1 MTATSPVL
9 KQIAGLPKL
18 SQDELKALWREY
30 FGVEPPAYRR
40 GFLVRGL
47 AHRLQELTYGG
58 LKPAYQAR
66 LDAMI
71 AGTEKPNG
79 ASRPGQRPRHD
90 VHLLEGTKLLRE
102 WRGVT
107 HEVTVIDGG
116 YEHQGKRYRSLSAV
130 ARNHRHPMVRA
141 AVLRPAQDRERRM
154 SRHGAKPKVRCAIY
168 CRKCCEEGLELT
180 FNSLDA
186 QREACAAYIDSQ
198 RHEGWLALDDR
209 YDDGGNS
216 GGTLERPALQ
226 RLIRDIEAGRVDTVV
241 CYKIDRLS
249 RSLTDF
255 AKLVDV
261 FERHSVTFVSVT
273 QSFCTTTSMGRLTL
287 NILLSF
293 AQFER
298 ELAGERIRDKFAASR
313 RKGIWM
319 GGHAPLGYD
328 VRDRKLVV
336 NPAEAELVRL
346 IFQRF
351 LDLGSAMLLI
361 RELNAQGHRTKSWTT
376 QAGTFREGRPF
387 DKGTLY
393 KILRN
398 RTYLGEAVHK
408 GKSYQGEHEPIVDRA
423 TWDRVHEVLATNAK
437 RRGNE
442 ARARTPAPLRGLMRC
457 THCSWAMTPTHTRR
471 RGRLYRYYICLG
483 ASRRGHDT
491 CPVRSIAAS
500 EVEALVLGQV
510 RRLLASP
517 ELVARTITAVRRE
530 NGAAEDTELEEG
542 DVIEALGALE
552 PVWDELYPAEQAR
565 ILRLLI
571 ERIDV
576 APDGISVTLHAAG
589 IRSLVAELADQE
601 RPPWPPPNPCWRPQ
615 SNDRACGSRSRY
627 PDHPHPDAAAAS
639 GREADHDAGG
649 AAMPTPKPRRDETL
663 IKALVQRARWR
674 RKIESGQA
682 KSITDLAEQEG
693 VTDAYVCRLL
703 SLTCLAPDIVEAI
716 LDGRQPKDG
725 DAGERAAGVGG
736 AATPLVE
743 IAR

>member
-1 MTATSPVL
+1 M
-9 KQIAGLPKL
+9 
-18 SQDELKALWREY
+18 
-30 FGVEPPAYRR
+30 
-40 GFLVRGL
+40 
-47 AHRLQELTYGG
+47 
-58 LKPAYQAR
+58 
-66 LDAMI
+66 
-71 AGTEKPNG
+71 
-79 ASRPGQRPRHD
+79 SRP
-90 VHLLEGTKLLRE
+90 
-102 WRGVT
+102 
-107 HEVTVIDGG
+107 EV
-116 YEHQGKRYRSLSAV
+116 KR
-130 ARNHRHPMVRA
+130 
-141 AVLRPAQDRERRM
+141 
-154 SRHGAKPKVRCAIY
+154 KVRCAVY
-168 CRKCCEEGLELT
+168 TRKSSEEGLELA

-209 YDDGGNS
+209 YDDGGYS

-261 FERHSVTFVSVT
+261 FERNSVTFVSVT

-313 RKGIWM
+313 RKGIFM
-319 GGHAPLGYD
+319 GGHPPLGYD

-346 IFQRF
+346 IFRRF
-351 LDLGSAMLLI
+351 LDLGSALLLI

-398 RTYLGEAVHK
+398 RTYIGEAVHK
-408 GKSYQGEHEPIVDRA
+408 GQSYPGEHEPIVDRA
-423 TWDRVHEVLATNAK
+423 TWDRVHEVLASNAK

-457 THCSWAMTPTHTRR
+457 THCSSAMTPTHTRR
-471 RGRLYRYYICLG
+471 RGRLYRYYVCLG

-500 EVEALVLGQV
+500 EVEGLVLGQV

-530 NGAAEDTELEEG
+530 NGAAEDADARGGRGHRSARRARAGLGRALPGRAGAHPAAADRADRRRARRHLRHAACRRDSQPRRGAGGPGGARSGRVRTLAGGRRVMTER
-542 DVIEALGALE
+542 AALE
-552 PVWDELYPAEQAR
+552 LDTLTIRIPMRLQRRGGRKLIMTPEGVAAPA
-565 ILRLLI
+565 
-571 ERIDV
+571 
-576 APDGISVTLHAAG
+576 
-589 IRSLVAELADQE
+589 
-601 RPPWPPPNPCWRPQ
+601 
-615 SNDRACGSRSRY
+615 
-627 PDHPHPDAAAAS
+627 
-639 GREADHDAGG
+639 REAE
-649 AAMPTPKPRRDETL
+649 PRRD
-663 IKALVQRARWR
+663 AGQGARPRAP
-674 RKIESGQA
+674 
-682 KSITDLAEQEG
+682 LAAA
-693 VTDAYVCRLL
+693 DR
-703 SLTCLAPDIVEAI
+703 
-716 LDGRQPKDG
+716 
-725 DAGERAAGVGG
+725 ERAARSRSPTLRSRRASRSPTSAGCCRSPAWRRTSWRRSSTGG
-736 AATPLVE
+736 S
-743 IAR
+743 RRG